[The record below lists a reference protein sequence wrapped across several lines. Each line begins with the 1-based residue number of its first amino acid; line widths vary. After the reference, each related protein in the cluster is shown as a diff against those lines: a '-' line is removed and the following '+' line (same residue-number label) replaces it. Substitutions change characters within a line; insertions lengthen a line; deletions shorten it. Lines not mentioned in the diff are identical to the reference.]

1 MGKEWGVVVVVRGG
15 GGGGLIFLLSVPLT
29 LPSRPF
35 FLSICH
41 LFVSILLQAMTLC
54 CDFFNSHEALRVQ
67 ARWQWLARFS
77 SNL

>member
-1 MGKEWGVVVVVRGG
+1 MVLAVGGVGKEWGVVVVVRGG
-15 GGGGLIFLLSVPLT
+15 GLIFLLSVPLI

-41 LFVSILLQAMTLC
+41 LFVPILLQAMTLC

-67 ARWQWLARFS
+67 ARW
-77 SNL
+77 